1 VDYEE
6 RLYLFLFQGG
16 PLPGDFAVVAELVG
30 EVLHQEVA
38 QVDAFHLYE
47 VAQLELRELLCLF
60 AEGLYLLL
68 PSLLLAAHLQLVVHI
83 LDGVSGFE

>member
-47 VAQLELRELLCLF
+47 VAQL
-60 AEGLYLLL
+60 
-68 PSLLLAAHLQLVVHI
+68 
-83 LDGVSGFE
+83 